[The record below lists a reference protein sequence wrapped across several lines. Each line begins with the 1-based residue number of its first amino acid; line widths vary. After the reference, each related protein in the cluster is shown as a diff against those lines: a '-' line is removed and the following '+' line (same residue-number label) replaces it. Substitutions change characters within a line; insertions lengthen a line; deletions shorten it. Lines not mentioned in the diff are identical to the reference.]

1 MIDTAPTGF
10 FLFVGLMIA
19 AAVWIFSVPT
29 PEATPPAPPAGPPP
43 ETPGSTGTPADTSPP
58 PSATPSS

>member
-29 PEATPPAPPAGPPP
+29 PEAAPPAPPP
-43 ETPGSTGTPADTSPP
+43 ETPGSTGTPTDASPP
-58 PSATPSS
+58 PSATPSV